1 VREDTTATRLLG
13 LEGVDV
19 VDVDT
24 EDDGSATVYVPTAVA
39 VRCPDCAKTASL
51 AKERLACRL
60 RDVPYGVRRMRVVWF
75 KRRWYCTNEACG
87 RGSFTESLADLPA
100 RRRLTS
106 RLRAGCAA
114 AVAGCGRT
122 VAEAAD
128 AHAVSWHTAHD
139 AFTEAVDP
147 GLGAEPGPVTH
158 LGIDEVRRGRPRF
171 TRDPATGET
180 RQLADRWH
188 TGFTDLTGQQG
199 LLGHVEGRGTDD
211 VISWLAQ
218 RTAQWRAGVQTVSI
232 DMCTA
237 FRAAARKSLPHA
249 TVCVDAFHLVQ
260 LANKMVNTV
269 RQRIVRTKYGRRG
282 RTGDPEYG
290 IKRLLG
296 RNLEDLRHDQL
307 AKLWNTMADDPA
319 LADLHL
325 VWIAKEKLRD
335 LLALRITRAHT
346 TPAASVIRDRWTA
359 LLSWCADHDHIPE
372 LVTFARTLDNWRPEI
387 INAVRTGAS
396 NAGSEGV
403 NRIQKLDAR
412 AAFGYRNPE
421 NQRRRARTATHRSA
435 QRSHTVTHRQRLWVT
450 GPHHKPG

>member
-1 VREDTTATRLLG
+1 

-24 EDDGSATVYVPTAVA
+24 EDDGSATVYVQTAVA
-39 VRCPDCAKTASL
+39 VGCPDCARTASL

-60 RDVPYGVRRMRVVWF
+60 RDVPYGARRMRVVWF
-75 KRRWYCTNEACG
+75 KRRWYCTNEACA

-106 RLRAGCAA
+106 RLRGGCAA

-147 GLGAEPGPVTH
+147 GLDAEPGPVAH

-211 VISWLAQ
+211 VISWLAR
-218 RTAQWRAGVQTVSI
+218 RTPEWRARVQTVSI
-232 DMCTA
+232 DMCAA
-237 FRAAARKSLPHA
+237 FRAAARKALPRA
-249 TVCVDAFHLVQ
+249 IVCVDAFHLVQ

-269 RQRIVRTKYGRRG
+269 RQRVVRAKYGRRG
-282 RTGDPEYG
+282 RAGDPEYG

-296 RNLEDLRHDQL
+296 RNLEDLRHDQI

-319 LADLHL
+319 LAELHL

-346 TPAASVIRDRWTA
+346 TPAASVVRDRWIA

-421 NQRRRARTATHRSA
+421 NQRRRARVATHRSA
-435 QRSHTVTHRQRLWVT
+435 QRSHTVTNGQRLWVT

>member
-1 VREDTTATRLLG
+1 MMATRLLG

-19 VDVDT
+19 DDVDT
-24 EDDGSATVYVPTAVA
+24 EDDGSATVYVQTAVA

-147 GLGAEPGPVTH
+147 GLGAESGPVTH

-249 TVCVDAFHLVQ
+249 TVSVD
-260 LANKMVNTV
+260 
-269 RQRIVRTKYGRRG
+269 
-282 RTGDPEYG
+282 
-290 IKRLLG
+290 
-296 RNLEDLRHDQL
+296 
-307 AKLWNTMADDPA
+307 
-319 LADLHL
+319 
-325 VWIAKEKLRD
+325 
-335 LLALRITRAHT
+335 
-346 TPAASVIRDRWTA
+346 
-359 LLSWCADHDHIPE
+359 
-372 LVTFARTLDNWRPEI
+372 
-387 INAVRTGAS
+387 AVRTGAS

>member
-1 VREDTTATRLLG
+1 MMATRLLG

-19 VDVDT
+19 DDVDT
-24 EDDGSATVYVPTAVA
+24 EDDGSATVYVQTAVA

-147 GLGAEPGPVTH
+147 GRGAETGPVTH
-158 LGIDEVRRGRPRF
+158 LGIDE
-171 TRDPATGET
+171 
-180 RQLADRWH
+180 
-188 TGFTDLTGQQG
+188 
-199 LLGHVEGRGTDD
+199 
-211 VISWLAQ
+211 
-218 RTAQWRAGVQTVSI
+218 
-232 DMCTA
+232 
-237 FRAAARKSLPHA
+237 
-249 TVCVDAFHLVQ
+249 
-260 LANKMVNTV
+260 
-269 RQRIVRTKYGRRG
+269 GRRG

-325 VWIAKEKLRD
+325 VWIAKEKLPPPP
-335 LLALRITRAHT
+335 ASELRNH
-346 TPAASVIRDRWTA
+346 DRV
-359 LLSWCADHDHIPE
+359 LIPNH
-372 LVTFARTLDNWRPEI
+372 L
-387 INAVRTGAS
+387 
-396 NAGSEGV
+396 EG
-403 NRIQKLDAR
+403 K
-412 AAFGYRNPE
+412 
-421 NQRRRARTATHRSA
+421 
-435 QRSHTVTHRQRLWVT
+435 
-450 GPHHKPG
+450 